1 MSITNVG
8 GPLVPAVK
16 VDGSQ
21 ETKLRHTAQQ
31 LEGVFVE
38 QLFKA
43 MRQTVPDQG
52 GMLDRNAGEEMFT
65 GMMDAHVAAEAPQ
78 RWHTGL
84 GDALFRQLRSAL
96 PGQAEDMQ
104 HQAASISKDSTTAA
118 NGLMA
123 EKAR

>member
-1 MSITNVG
+1 MSIANVNG
-8 GPLVPAVK
+8 IKPAVK
-16 VDGSQ
+16 FDGSQ
-21 ETKLRHTAQQ
+21 ESKLRHTAQQ

-43 MRQTVPDQG
+43 MRETVPDKG
-52 GMLDRNAGEEMFT
+52 GMVDRNAGEDMFT
-65 GMMDAHVAAEAPQ
+65 GMMDAHVAAEAPA

-84 GDALFRQLRSAL
+84 GEALFRQLRSAL
-96 PGQAEDMQ
+96 PGQAADMQ
-104 HQAASISKDSTTAA
+104 KQAVSMSKDTTTAA